1 MNVNTTDNFG
11 DNTKTFCN
19 INTFDNQV
27 EEIEFKKSTS
37 KTASYASPA
46 NTQRSFKKSLRIAT
60 KGGPSSTPGCQKKE

>member
-1 MNVNTTDNFG
+1 MNDNTTDDIG

-46 NTQRSFKKSLRIAT
+46 STQRSLKKSLRIAT
-60 KGGPSSTPGCQKKE
+60 KGGPLGAPGCQKKE